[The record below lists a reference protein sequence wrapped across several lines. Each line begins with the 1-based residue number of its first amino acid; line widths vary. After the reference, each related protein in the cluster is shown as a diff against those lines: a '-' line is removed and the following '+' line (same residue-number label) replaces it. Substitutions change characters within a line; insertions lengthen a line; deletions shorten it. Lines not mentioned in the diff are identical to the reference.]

1 MKHCWEAQDSQFQ
14 LWWLLV
20 IKFIT
25 VIISFPPVSS
35 ISWGSS
41 IQALGFG
48 VFGVCGGVSQVT
60 DSGLVE
66 ED

>member
-1 MKHCWEAQDSQFQ
+1 MKHCWEAQASQLP

-35 ISWGSS
+35 IAWGSS
-41 IQALGFG
+41 IQALGLG
-48 VFGVCGGVSQVT
+48 VFGGGVSQVT

-66 ED
+66 EA